1 MIMNKRG
8 KNLLI
13 MAGVCVI
20 CFAGYG
26 ISTGIQKD
34 GDADNDTVET
44 QDKSNTI
51 WDLTSEDITN
61 ISYVYNEN
69 EAVKLSCKDHSWSY
83 ETDESFALNQDMAE
97 TMAKTLAEADI
108 QQTIEEKD
116 VDLLNFGLEVP
127 ALTVD
132 FTEKD
137 GTVHSLSFGNDNT
150 AAEGYYVQK
159 EDDNNVYIVSADVIG
174 SFQYELYDLLV
185 LDEIPQ
191 IEADYVSGMEV
202 SYGGDIYSYTYS
214 IENVEK
220 TEETDESDETEES
233 EEVVWYVSVNG
244 GEKEKCGTDEFATYA
259 DYALSIVSDGAADY
273 NAGSEQNLKDTY
285 GIDGD
290 YLKIDYVDSETDEDL
305 SYTLHFGNSDGNGEI
320 YMTVGDSLMVQKADE
335 NTVKQI
341 LKNR

>member
-69 EAVKLSCKDHSWSY
+69 EAVKLSCKDDSWSY

-127 ALTVD
+127 TLTVD

-137 GTVHSLSFGNDNT
+137 GTVHSLSFGNYNT

-174 SFQYELYDLLV
+174 SF
-185 LDEIPQ
+185 
-191 IEADYVSGMEV
+191 
-202 SYGGDIYSYTYS
+202 
-214 IENVEK
+214 
-220 TEETDESDETEES
+220 
-233 EEVVWYVSVNG
+233 
-244 GEKEKCGTDEFATYA
+244 
-259 DYALSIVSDGAADY
+259 
-273 NAGSEQNLKDTY
+273 
-285 GIDGD
+285 
-290 YLKIDYVDSETDEDL
+290 
-305 SYTLHFGNSDGNGEI
+305 
-320 YMTVGDSLMVQKADE
+320 
-335 NTVKQI
+335 
-341 LKNR
+341 